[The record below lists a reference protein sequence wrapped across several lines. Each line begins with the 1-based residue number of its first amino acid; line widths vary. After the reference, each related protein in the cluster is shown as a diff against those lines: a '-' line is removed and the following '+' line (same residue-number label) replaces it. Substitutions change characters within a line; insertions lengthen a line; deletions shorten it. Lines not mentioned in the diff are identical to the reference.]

1 MSELNSSS
9 TNNKRIAKN
18 TMVLYFRMLL
28 LMLVSLYTVRIVL
41 KTLGIVDYGIYNV
54 VGGVVSMFV
63 ILSSTMATASQR
75 FFAFDIGSNNTDKLK
90 QTFSLTFLLYILIS
104 IVVLVLGE
112 TLGLWFLNNKM
123 QIPESRIDAANW
135 VYQFA
140 ILSFIASLV
149 AIPYN
154 AIIIARERMTIYAY
168 VSIAEVILKLLAVFF
183 LMFIDADKL
192 KLYAVLMFIVSCF
205 VTVTYYIICRK
216 RFIETRYQFFWDK
229 EIFVSLFSFSSWKLI
244 GSLSGLLGNQGLNIL
259 MNVFFGPAINAAKGI
274 STQINTVVT
283 SFSNNFYMSV
293 RPQITKAHAENNTDY
308 SIQLMLRSSK
318 FAFFLL
324 LVISLPILFKAS
336 FVLNLWLDETTLYM
350 IYFTK
355 LVIIYSLINSLEN
368 PLTALVQ
375 ATGNIRKYEVFV
387 GAITLLVLP
396 ISYIL
401 YKLGFS
407 PEIAYYIQIGLC
419 IIALFVRLYILR
431 ELFSFKV
438 SLYLNKVLF
447 IILLVLIVAI
457 IPPLVISF
465 LWDDNT
471 WFNFIMISIICVLS
485 VLCSVYFIGLESSE
499 KKWMKEFILKKI
511 QKR

>member
-1 MSELNSSS
+1 
-9 TNNKRIAKN
+9 
-18 TMVLYFRMLL
+18 
-28 LMLVSLYTVRIVL
+28 MLVSLYTVRIVL

>member
-375 ATGNIRKYEVFV
+375 ATGNIKKYEVFV